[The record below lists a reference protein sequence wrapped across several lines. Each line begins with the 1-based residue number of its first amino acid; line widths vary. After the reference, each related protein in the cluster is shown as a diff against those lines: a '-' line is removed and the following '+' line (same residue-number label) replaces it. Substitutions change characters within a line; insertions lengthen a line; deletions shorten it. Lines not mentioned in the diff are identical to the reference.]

1 MPLKAENK
9 DYVLSRLTKETFIN
23 ESKILRSLKSP
34 YIVGIE
40 SLYISKK
47 ELISVLEYLEGGT
60 LLEELKAVNLTLF

>member
-1 MPLKAENK
+1 
-9 DYVLSRLTKETFIN
+9 
-23 ESKILRSLKSP
+23 LRSLKSP

-60 LLEELKAVNLTLF
+60 LLEELKAVNLNLF